1 MTHSTELALMLLYLQ
16 ISFPLPK
23 EKKHSLKRWRVIRSV
38 LVSFRSSRAWPALRV
53 SVGERWEKKTILYLI
68 VTKKKHWNVAGI

>member
-53 SVGERWEKKTILYLI
+53 SVGERWEKKQYFISLSQ
-68 VTKKKHWNVAGI
+68 KKSTGM